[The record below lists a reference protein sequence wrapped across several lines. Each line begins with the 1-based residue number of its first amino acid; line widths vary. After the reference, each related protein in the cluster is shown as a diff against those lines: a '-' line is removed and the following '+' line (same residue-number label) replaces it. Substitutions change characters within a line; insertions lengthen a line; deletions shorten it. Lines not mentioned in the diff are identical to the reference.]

1 MTFAAKLKA
10 SRQKQAAA
18 AADPSAATTN
28 NGAIVNNSPPTEL
41 IPTTASKQRSNK
53 MPASIGHGSM
63 ENGRTPN
70 GAVLDPSRQR
80 NGGGHVQKLQPAI
93 APRRRSFHRLSI
105 RMPTAGMRVVKD
117 NYFVQALSHTTYAFC
132 RETTLHGMKYVV
144 QDIEELGSTFSR

>member
-1 MTFAAKLKA
+1 MTYAAKLKA
-10 SRQKQAAA
+10 SRQKQAQQVIQR
-18 AADPSAATTN
+18 S
-28 NGAIVNNSPPTEL
+28 
-41 IPTTASKQRSNK
+41 PTTSDVQQSKHPISQRPNPKIVVPIKVKDLQK
-53 MPASIGHGSM
+53 MPSSIGHGSM
-63 ENGRTPN
+63 DSNRNFPN
-70 GAVLDPSRQR
+70 GLQDSNRSR
-80 NGGGHVQKLQPAI
+80 NGGVQKPSVN